1 MWGQRLWSSQS
12 FLTTW
17 PIQGNERRALV
28 HLEKATYEGNLSYSY
43 RWTPD
48 GQVEVIAGEVV
59 DGDAISYTPL
69 PDNGTEIQVEDRA
82 IPPASAELRLRV
94 SKIIG
99 ILSQ

>member
-1 MWGQRLWSSQS
+1 M
-12 FLTTW
+12 
-17 PIQGNERRALV
+17 
-28 HLEKATYEGNLSYSY
+28 
-43 RWTPD
+43 
-48 GQVEVIAGEVV
+48 EVIAGEVV

-69 PDNGTEIQVEDRA
+69 PDNGTEIQVGDRA